1 MAVTLDMLARVLS
14 PIRRRLR
21 LIVSRAILKADADD
35 SKACQRLDLELL
47 AGEAREGV
55 ARIQQYGLTSRPPEG
70 SEAVCMSI
78 GGVREHMVAV
88 AVDATADRPTG
99 LKAGEVAL
107 WMQERG
113 IRVLLADDGHVGL
126 GTEPSDYVALAPLVK
141 AELDSIKGELD
152 AIKEAF
158 TTHTHAVVLNTLTA
172 SPTTTALA
180 LSWSP
185 SDVAA
190 EEVRAK

>member
-1 MAVTLDMLARVLS
+1 MALTHDMLARVLG

-21 LIVSRAILKADADD
+21 LIVSRAILTADADD
-35 SKACQRLDLELL
+35 SKACQRLDLGLL
-47 AGEAREGV
+47 ADESRKGV

-70 SEAVCMSI
+70 SEAVVVAA
-78 GGVREHMVAV
+78 GGVRGHMVAV

-99 LKAGEVAL
+99 LQAGEVAL
-107 WMQERG
+107 WMQEHG
-113 IRVLLADDGHVGL
+113 IRVLLADDGHLDL
-126 GTEPSDYVALAPLVK
+126 GTEPSDYVALARPVK
-141 AELDSIKGELD
+141 ADFDALKGELD

-158 TTHTHAVVLNTLTA
+158 TTHTHPVVLNTLTA